1 MGDITLAEAKRR
13 VGDRLCFI
21 GNLQIGDM
29 MRAEPHEIRA
39 QVRRIRQDVPTGMI
53 LSTSATPYETVL
65 SERLLANYIAA
76 LEAAAE

>member
-1 MGDITLAEAKRR
+1 
-13 VGDRLCFI
+13 
-21 GNLQIGDM
+21 M